1 MSQQE
6 MNTNTFECDGAN
18 VTVFFS
24 DNGKQLQ
31 ECIVDVLNVH
41 MEKQEQ
47 T

>member
-1 MSQQE
+1 MSHAE
-6 MNTNTFECDGAN
+6 MDSNTFECDGTN

-24 DNGKQLQ
+24 DDGKQLQ
-31 ECIVDVLNVH
+31 ECIVDVLNIH